1 MYNRY
6 IRNDNGSYTRLPEEE
21 RLSASPPGP
30 GGPPPPEK
38 TAAPLRI
45 MTPPR
50 QGAPAEGRPSA
61 GRAKKQTAG
70 PPTA

>member
-21 RLSASPPGP
+21 PRSA
-30 GGPPPPEK
+30 PEK

-50 QGAPAEGRPSA
+50 QGAPAVGRPSA